1 MIDLKTI
8 KEITIAEGSV
18 TKITN
23 SSGVVLWQ
31 KSTGSSTSLDV
42 DLNNQW
48 IVSTKTLDGY
58 LVYMSNSN
66 HNVDNGYAS
75 MKFKFKGQPNFKL
88 WINSYA
94 ESNYDYTIAW
104 DMDKDYPTSNPS
116 YADYG
121 AKAHTSGKQYDPANS
136 ITAFTEVDYPNDGGE
151 HFVVVTYRKDSS
163 VNSND
168 DRGYVAVKVT
178 LLSTTWV
185 LSSTEFIKKDG
196 KYYERINEVGTYTDG
211 STALTGNYKEGNE
224 LTPTYIQ
231 SSDANDYM
239 ITDGKMYYKKYAYV
253 TPVNTE
259 INTGDYIQGDYIGEA
274 IPSMKVTYTDNS
286 EKTFYNLTSIE
297 QDTDPNKTNAKN
309 VIIYYGVT
317 SIRGSAFRGCSSLTS
332 ITIPSGVTSIGT
344 YAFYKCSNL
353 TDITIP
359 DSVTSISEG
368 AFELCS
374 SLTSITIPSGV
385 TSIKQSTFYKC
396 SNLTGI
402 TIPNSVTSIGTY
414 AFYKCSSLTSITIPS
429 GVTSINNYTF
439 AYCSSLNSINIP
451 SGVTIINSN
460 AFYGCTSLES
470 VTIEYSTS
478 KITYEDSAFYNIS
491 SSAKLYVPSNLLS
504 DYQADTSWDGA
515 FGGGIYEIGS

>member
-1 MIDLKTI
+1 MIDLKTV

-48 IVSTKTLDGY
+48 IESTKKLDGY

-66 HNVDNGYAS
+66 HNVNNGYAS
-75 MKFKFKGQPNFKL
+75 MKFKFKGMPDFKL

-104 DMDKDYPTSNPS
+104 DMDVNYPTSIPTNIS
-116 YADYG
+116 SG
-121 AKAHTSGKQYDPANS
+121 VKAHTKGNQKDPTS
-136 ITAFTEVDYPNDGGE
+136 ISNFTEVDYSNDGGE

-163 VNSND
+163 VNAND
-168 DRGYVAVKVT
+168 DRGYVAIKLT
-178 LLSTTWV
+178 LISTTWV
-185 LSSTEFIKKDG
+185 VSSTEFVKKDD
-196 KYYERINEVGTYTDG
+196 KYYQRINEVGTYEGGVT
-211 STALTGNYKEGNE
+211 TLTGNYKQGNE
-224 LTPTYIQ
+224 LTVTYKQ
-231 SSDANDYM
+231 GTADDYM

-253 TPVNTE
+253 TPKDQE
-259 INTGDYIQGDYIGEA
+259 INTGDYVQGDYIGEA
-274 IPSMKVTYTDNS
+274 TPSMKVTYKDNT
-286 EKTFYNLTSIE
+286 EKTFYNLTSIDE
-297 QDTDPNKTNAKN
+297 NTDANKANAKI
-309 VIIYYGVT
+309 VEIYD
-317 SIRGSAFRGCSSLTS
+317 
-332 ITIPSGVTSIGT
+332 GVTSIG
-344 YAFYKCSNL
+344 YNAFYYCNRLESV
-353 TDITIP
+353 TIP
-359 DSVTSISEG
+359 DGVTEIG
-368 AFELCS
+368 DNAFGGCK
-374 SLTSITIPSGV
+374 SLAAITIPSSVINIGGGAFASCKSI
-385 TSIKQSTFYKC
+385 TSID
-396 SNLTGI
+396 
-402 TIPNSVTSIGTY
+402 
-414 AFYKCSSLTSITIPS
+414 IPS

-504 DYQADTSWDGA
+504 DYQADSAWTNA
-515 FGGGIYEIGS
+515 FKGGIFAIGT